1 MYIYPARRYPELK
14 IVLAHAG
21 GSLYFLESIISALVC
36 PNIFIELSTLLPHA
50 ILEILEHV
58 EPDRLMVG
66 TDLPENV
73 DVEFG
78 KILGRS
84 IDDEVKQTILWD
96 TPCNLFGS

>member
-1 MYIYPARRYPELK
+1 
-14 IVLAHAG
+14 
-21 GSLYFLESIISALVC
+21 
-36 PNIFIELSTLLPHA
+36 
-50 ILEILEHV
+50 
-58 EPDRLMVG
+58 MVG

-78 KILGRS
+78 NILGLS